1 MRLKDKVAV
10 VTGASTGI
18 GLAIAKKLAEEGS
31 RVVIADIRE
40 PERGVAEMARAGLTG
55 TAVSVDIASEDSV
68 ARMTHDVVERFGAI
82 DILVN
87 NAAISQELRPTP
99 FEKIGKAEFDRI
111 LSVNT
116 VGVFLCCRAIAPIM
130 RARKFG
136 RIINLTSATAF
147 KGTPFML
154 HYVASKG
161 ALISMTRALA
171 KELGADNVLVNAIA
185 PGYTLSEGN
194 LANVEF
200 MTSYRKLA
208 IETRA
213 IPRDA
218 YPGDL
223 SGAAAFLAS
232 DDASFITGQIIA
244 VDGGSVYH

>member
-1 MRLKDKVAV
+1 MRLTGKVAI
-10 VTGASTGI
+10 VTGAATGI
-18 GLAIAKKLAEEGS
+18 GLAIAKKLATEGAQ
-31 RVVIADIRE
+31 VVVADIRE
-40 PERGVAEMARAGLTG
+40 PERGVAEMARDGLAA
-55 TAVSVDIASEDSV
+55 TATTVDIASEESV
-68 ARMTHDVVERFGAI
+68 AGMVALAMERFGAV

-87 NAAISQELRPTP
+87 NAAIAAEVRPTP
-99 FEKIGKAEFDRI
+99 FENIAKSEFDRM

-116 VGVFLCCRAIAPIM
+116 VGVFLCCKAVAPIM

-136 RIINLTSATAF
+136 RIVNLTSVTAF

-171 KELGADNVLVNAIA
+171 KEFGADNVLVNAIA

-194 LANVEF
+194 LANTEF
-200 MTSYRKLA
+200 MESYRKLA
-208 IETRA
+208 IDTRA

-218 YPGDL
+218 YPSDI
-223 SGAAAFLAS
+223 SGTVAFLAS
-232 DDASFITGQIIA
+232 EDSAFITGQIIA